1 MLFIR
6 AMSQL
11 YGGERDT
18 FMVTLRDVVQKFPKD
33 EVSEIASAIVKGLD
47 EGRLL
52 MDDRYDASSIW
63 SRRNR
68 AETDS
73 TAAAPELKTDRYC
86 NFNFV
91 LAYPTG
97 GLDENML
104 VYEMAHYNFTN
115 FMARNF
121 DIEIQA
127 DAGLTM
133 MVIKG
138 FLSYDEVHA
147 YAQKLY
153 AECNGVSSRT
163 RQAAVAWIIF
173 NRLDAGNFGK
183 TLMDV
188 MTAPH
193 QFAKT
198 SEKTPIT
205 EDLLE
210 LAADVAG
217 RWWAEKNGA
226 EDVGRIIPSDYFFF
240 WGDGKENHFRKGW
253 KDRTYWGWNLESPYE
268 D

>member
-1 MLFIR
+1 MTKKFKIITIAAILLIGALMIWRVQVVCAANTPQVMR
-6 AMSQL
+6 ALEVYSQAVITT
-11 YGGERDT
+11 D
-18 FMVTLRDVVQKFPKD
+18 
-33 EVSEIASAIVKGLD
+33 SEA
-47 EGRLL
+47 E
-52 MDDRYDASSIW
+52 DASPINYTPEEESP
-63 SRRNR
+63 
-68 AETDS
+68 AEGLPESPVTTD
-73 TAAAPELKTDRYC
+73 EIR
-86 NFNFV
+86 V
-91 LAYPTG
+91 L
-97 GLDENML
+97 
-104 VYEMAHYNFTN
+104 
-115 FMARNF
+115 
-121 DIEIQA
+121 
-127 DAGLTM
+127 
-133 MVIKG
+133 
-138 FLSYDEVHA
+138 
-147 YAQKLY
+147 AQKLY
-153 AECNGVSSRT
+153 AECNGVPSRT